1 MRRRMAG
8 SVKGISSFLNL
19 KPGYG
24 DIGGQGI
31 QDTAQEIATIMQ
43 GNEKAADA
51 GLNAVTDTTSA
62 KNYGSTIN
70 SITGYEAGADIF
82 GSVMEG
88 VVGPVGNAAI
98 TKFGKGGGFTY
109 GKTKIGEGGGVVG
122 GIGTLGPNYGIAQ

>member
-1 MRRRMAG
+1 MTRMAG

-43 GNEKAADA
+43 GNAMAANAGLKAEADIESAQHYADA
-51 GLNAVTDTTSA
+51 RVA
-62 KNYGSTIN
+62 
-70 SITGYEAGADIF
+70 AGAAA
-82 GSVMEG
+82 GQASM
-88 VVGPVGNAAI
+88 VGGIASGLGALAGG
-98 TKFGKGGGFTY
+98 FGKGGGFTY
-109 GKTKIGEGGGVVG
+109 GKTKIGAGGGVVG